1 MVKHRGRQRQP
12 VHTPTGAALQ
22 RIARQL
28 LPLYRAIACNRKY
41 AAAWS
46 RAVVSANLNVMIKLL
61 CKVSPVLGRHG
72 LGTNAIGY
80 FISFAIHKS
89 SYTNGVTIPPGTV
102 RFKFETAAH
111 RAVTWAILPL
121 YRRLAC
127 QRSFAD
133 RLARAIRCHNKPLA
147 IALIRSTIRSSALK
161 AVHIDHTGFG
171 LSFKFPFSK
180 HVYQNLLFLEFEK

>member
-1 MVKHRGRQRQP
+1 MVKYRGRRRP
-12 VHTPTGAALQ
+12 VQTPTGAAFQ
-22 RIARQL
+22 RIAREM
-28 LPLYRAIACNRKY
+28 LPLYRAIVCNRKY
-41 AAAWS
+41 ASAWS
-46 RAVVSANLNVMIKLL
+46 RAVVSADLNAMIKLL
-61 CKVSPVLGRHG
+61 CKVSPVLGIHG

-89 SYTNGVTIPPGTV
+89 SYSNGITIPPGTV

-111 RAVTWAILPL
+111 RAVSWSILPL

-133 RLARAIRCHNKPLA
+133 RLARAIRCHNKSLA

-161 AVHIDHTGFG
+161 AVHIDHTGFS

>member
-1 MVKHRGRQRQP
+1 MVKHRGRRP
-12 VHTPTGAALQ
+12 VHAPTGAALQ
-22 RIARQL
+22 RIARQM
-28 LPLYRAIACNRKY
+28 LPFYKAIACNRKY

-46 RAVVSANLNVMIKLL
+46 RTVVSADLNAMIKLL
-61 CKVSPVLGRHG
+61 RKVSPVLGKHG

-80 FISFAIHKS
+80 FISFAINKS
-89 SYTNGVTIPPGTV
+89 SYSNGVTIPPGTV

-111 RAVTWAILPL
+111 CALTRAILPL

-127 QRSFAD
+127 QRSFVD

-161 AVHIDHTGFG
+161 AVYIDHTGFG